1 MTARKK
7 KIELEEPVELV
18 AGGEEREAEDEE
30 SKDIYDEDAREEMV
44 EDDEITAA
52 EEGFMRGREGD
63 VEGGKKDRK
72 VTAHKDT
79 PSVEL
84 AKGQYGE
91 D

>member
-1 MTARKK
+1 MPKKKK
-7 KIELEEPVELV
+7 KIELEEPAELV
-18 AGGEEREAEDEE
+18 SGDENE
-30 SKDIYDEDAREEMV
+30 SKDIYDEEHLEEMQ

-63 VEGGKKDRK
+63 LEGGKKDRK
-72 VTAHKDT
+72 NTAHKDT

-84 AKGQYGE
+84 AKNQYGE

>member
-1 MTARKK
+1 LPIKKK

-18 AGGEEREAEDEE
+18 SGNENE
-30 SKDIYDEDAREEMV
+30 SKDIYDEENLEEML
-44 EDDEITAA
+44 EGDEITAA

-63 VEGGKKDRK
+63 LEGGKKDRK
-72 VTAHKDT
+72 NTVHNDS

-84 AKGQYGE
+84 AKNQYGE